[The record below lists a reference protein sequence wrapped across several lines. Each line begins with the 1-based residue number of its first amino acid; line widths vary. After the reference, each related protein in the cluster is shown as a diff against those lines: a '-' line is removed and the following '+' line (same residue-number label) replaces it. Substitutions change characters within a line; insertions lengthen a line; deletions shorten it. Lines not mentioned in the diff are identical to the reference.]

1 MKNEMMVFEKEGF
14 GAVSVIEKDGVFWFV
29 AKDIAETL
37 GYSQTNNMNKLIDA
51 DDKCVH
57 TILQNGGNY
66 VNQALINESGLYTAI
81 FGSTLPN
88 AKTFKKWV
96 TSEVLPSIRKTG
108 GYKISSST
116 EAATEMPKIAS
127 ILAANKQIA
136 AILGLDENHQIIK
149 ANQITMQQTGFDCMK
164 EFGITALEYK
174 PNIQYH
180 TPSILGDMCG
190 LSAIKINKILEE
202 KGLQEESRDNK
213 NRLIWVVTEKGKQ
226 YSRVFDTG
234 KTNKGGSP
242 IQQIKWSEEVLAII

>member
-1 MKNEMMVFEKEGF
+1 MKNGIMIFENHEVEIFEFNGKVLFNPRHVAECLDIEFKTAQNYMSLMSESKAVKLTNDSISHLTGF
-14 GAVSVIEKDGVFWFV
+14 RKLNNTGENFLTESGV
-29 AKDIAETL
+29 
-37 GYSQTNNMNKLIDA
+37 YKLI
-51 DDKCVH
+51 
-57 TILQNGGNY
+57 
-66 VNQALINESGLYTAI
+66 
-81 FGSTLPN
+81 
-88 AKTFKKWV
+88 FKSRKPEAEKFQDWV
-96 TSEVLPSIRKTG
+96 VEEVLPSIRKTG
-108 GYKISSST
+108 GYKMVSST

-149 ANQITMQQTGFDCMK
+149 ANKITMQQTGFDCMK
-164 EFGITALEYK
+164 EFDVLALEYK

-226 YSRVFDTG
+226 YSRVFDT
-234 KTNKGGSP
+234 
-242 IQQIKWSEEVLAII
+242 